1 MKTLFPV
8 IIITY
13 VECFS
18 TCFPANNFEYFRGFI
33 LAFMLLGETRKC
45 VTNISPVCF
54 FVDRHI
60 LSWERFLSSHHW
72 D

>member
-1 MKTLFPV
+1 METLFPV

-33 LAFMLLGETRKC
+33 LT
-45 VTNISPVCF
+45 
-54 FVDRHI
+54 
-60 LSWERFLSSHHW
+60 
-72 D
+72 